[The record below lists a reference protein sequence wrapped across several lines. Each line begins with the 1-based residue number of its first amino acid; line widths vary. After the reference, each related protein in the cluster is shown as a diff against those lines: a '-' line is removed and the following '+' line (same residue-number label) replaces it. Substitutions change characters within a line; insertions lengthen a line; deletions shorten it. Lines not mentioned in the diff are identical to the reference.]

1 LDPESESAY
10 YYLGEACNRL
20 GHIDKALE
28 ALERALEIQPRN
40 GRAWYTI
47 GILYDRKREPERAS
61 EAYLKAREIL
71 DAD

>member
-1 LDPESESAY
+1 M
-10 YYLGEACNRL
+10 
-20 GHIDKALE
+20 ALE
-28 ALERALEIQPRN
+28 AMERALEIQPRN

-71 DAD
+71 DAE